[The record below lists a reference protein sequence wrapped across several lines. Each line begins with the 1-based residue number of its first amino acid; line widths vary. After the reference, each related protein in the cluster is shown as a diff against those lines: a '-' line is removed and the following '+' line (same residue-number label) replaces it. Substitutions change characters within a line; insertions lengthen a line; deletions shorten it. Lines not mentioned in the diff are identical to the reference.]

1 MQRDHFPSTHAN
13 SMMAT
18 ASDGPAGL
26 SLARA
31 FVMERY
37 RAPLLAYVRGSSLRT
52 LEDAE
57 ELVHA
62 YFATRLARKD
72 FFERWRA
79 SGLPFRRWLM
89 NGLHFCAR
97 ERRKVRV
104 RAAGRHEAQPDALSG
119 APTTGWNEAER
130 AFERELASRV
140 IDACARSVQQSL
152 AARGLAR
159 HWEVFWRRSVD
170 GLTYAAIAA
179 ETGMPIRELNAA
191 VRGVTAEL
199 RGAIRA
205 ELVREGVEEQSLE
218 AELARME
225 EALRP

>member
-18 ASDGPAGL
+18 ASEGPAGL
-26 SLARA
+26 SRARA
-31 FVMERY
+31 FVMDRY

-62 YFATRLARKD
+62 YFATRLARED

-89 NGLHFCAR
+89 NGIHFCAR
-97 ERRKVRV
+97 ERRKDRV
-104 RAAGRHEAQPDALSG
+104 RMTARETSGGDTSVDGSAITLSG
-119 APTTGWNEAER
+119 AER

-140 IDACARSVQQSL
+140 IDACTRIVQHSL
-152 AARGLAR
+152 AGRGLAS
-159 HWEVFWRRSVD
+159 HWDVFWRRSVD
-170 GLTYAAIAA
+170 GQSYAAIAA
-179 ETGMPIRELNAA
+179 ETRMPIRELNAA

-199 RGAIRA
+199 RAAIRA
-205 ELVREGVEEQSLE
+205 ELVREGVDDESLDF
-218 AELARME
+218 ELSRME
-225 EALRP
+225 ESLRP

>member
-1 MQRDHFPSTHAN
+1 
-13 SMMAT
+13 MMAT
-18 ASDGPAGL
+18 ASDGPAGM
-26 SLARA
+26 SRARA
-31 FVMERY
+31 FIMDRY
-37 RAPLLAYVRGSSLRT
+37 REPLLAYVRGSSLRT

-62 YFATRLARKD
+62 YFATRLARDD

-104 RAAGRHEAQPDALSG
+104 RAIARHEAEPDALSE
-119 APTTGWNEAER
+119 ALTNGWNEAER
-130 AFERELASRV
+130 AFERELASQV

-152 AARGLAR
+152 AARGLTR

-205 ELVREGVEEQSLE
+205 ELVREGVEDESLE